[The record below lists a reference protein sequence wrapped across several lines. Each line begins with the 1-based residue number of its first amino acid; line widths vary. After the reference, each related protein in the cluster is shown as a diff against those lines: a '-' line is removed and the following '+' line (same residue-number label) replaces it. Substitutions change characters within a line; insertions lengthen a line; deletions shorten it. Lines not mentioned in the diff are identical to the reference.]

1 MPIQTPLCGRPLEE
15 VLETIE
21 RFHGWKSPGV
31 VIGAYMID
39 LAQECIGPTV
49 EADAIVESRHCLP
62 DAIQLFT
69 PCTFGNG
76 WMKVL
81 NWDKFALTLYDKKS
95 LEGFRVWLDLVKTRK
110 FPNLYNWYMRLV
122 PKQSLP
128 LHVLLESILEAG
140 RSMLSFAPATVTR
153 YFGKENKLE
162 IGVCSGCGEA
172 YPCRQGN
179 MCLACQGEGYYS
191 LVRGRVLETP

>member
-81 NWDKFALTLYDKKS
+81 NWDEFALTLYDKKS